1 MKKAISLLLV
11 VLMAFSL
18 CSVGVYAA
26 FEEIELTKYPV
37 IMVPGYSSSEMFR
50 YDEETGEPIH
60 LWGDALSQITPEVEA
75 NLGGIITDMATYLL
89 AGNVEPVAK
98 RIGEGFQRIFGDLK
112 TNPDGTSYYDVY
124 NYINTPEESSYAVLR
139 EKYPEGRHQA
149 EDQIMSEVCDK
160 VGAENCFVFT
170 CDFRMG
176 AVQCANKLKGFV
188 DAVLEYTGAEKVNII
203 AVSHGGQVSGTYLT
217 LYGHEGKV
225 NNAVLTVP
233 ALGGAGIA
241 YDAFNSP
248 KNGFDFGDVALLIF
262 IEHGTLLEEDL
273 HYLVEAGLL
282 GFLDDFAAA
291 LVPYVMPTIGTWGSL
306 WDFIPVEY
314 YDDMKAE
321 LLDPVENAGLIAQS
335 DFMHY
340 EIMSPEGEHYFA
352 KGFKEAQE
360 AGTNVYI
367 LAGYDIVIVTGM
379 PVSSD
384 AIITTPAATGA
395 TCAPLGE
402 RFADG
407 YTQKV
412 DTGFYQVSPSMTVD
426 ASTCYLPEHT
436 WLIEDYHHGMTYKD
450 EYTRDLM
457 YTLLLNDESYDV
469 HSMERFPQFHATTN
483 AAHSIY
489 AAFNNSKDGYVSAD
503 ASALVITNLS
513 ASHDM
518 MVTAATVYGLE
529 DIDFAFIPFTL
540 APGESREI
548 AFSGEIPAVSLKNFE
563 ITVSYFIET
572 YTPIGDRTFDFTI
585 MNGDPVEF
593 DEENPMV
600 KADYEQKIDEVLDD
614 DVTDTLSK
622 YGVKGIVSVVFN
634 MVYKILSFVQK
645 IVSMFSDTEIIK

>member
-1 MKKAISLLLV
+1 MKKVISLLLV

-18 CSVGVYAA
+18 CSVGAYAA
-26 FEEIELTKYPV
+26 FEENELTKYPV
-37 IMVPGYSSSEMFR
+37 IMVAGYSSSELLR

-89 AGNVEPVAK
+89 AGDVAPVAK
-98 RIGEGFQRIFGDLK
+98 RVGEGFQRIFGDLK

-139 EKYPEGRHQA
+139 EKYPDGRHQS
-149 EDQIMSEVCDK
+149 ENLIMSDVCDK
-160 VGAENCFVFT
+160 VGAENCYVFT

-188 DAVLEYTGAEKVNII
+188 DAVLEYTGAEKANII

-217 LYGHEGKV
+217 LYGHEGKI

-248 KNGFDFGDVALLIF
+248 KNGFDFGDVALLVF
-262 IEHGTLLEEDL
+262 IEHGTLLEEDI

-282 GFLDDFAAA
+282 GFLDDFADA
-291 LVPYVMPTIGTWGSL
+291 LVPYVMPTVGTWGSL
-306 WDFIPVEY
+306 WDFIPVEH

-360 AGTNVYI
+360 AGTNIYI

-469 HSMERFPQFHATTN
+469 HSMARFPQFHATTN

-489 AAFNNSKDGYVSAD
+489 AAFNNSKDGYVSSED
-503 ASALVITNLS
+503 SALVITNLS

-540 APGESREI
+540 APGESKEI
-548 AFSGEIPAVSLKNFE
+548 RFIGEIPEVSLKNFE
-563 ITVSYFIET
+563 ISLSYV
-572 YTPIGDRTFDFTI
+572 IGSLTLVGERTFEFTLMNGEAAEYDAENPLVDADPVAEIDKILTEEEKLILEQTGTKTLASIIYNIVKTI
-585 MNGDPVEF
+585 MDF
-593 DEENPMV
+593 
-600 KADYEQKIDEVLDD
+600 
-614 DVTDTLSK
+614 
-622 YGVKGIVSVVFN
+622 
-634 MVYKILSFVQK
+634 VYS
-645 IVSMFSDTEIIK
+645 IIAIFK